1 MQEDLKQ
8 ESPRLV
14 ESEPSAEEIKLTEK
28 AEARATAVVVD
39 DASKSQGTSEQQNN
53 SQQLIKPDLPTESA
67 EEDPQP
73 RTAYFTRRLFAWV
86 TDSLVVTGLV
96 AIAIVIIAL
105 GGSMA
110 GASNPSSALNSFSY
124 LGKYDIIEVLIAVFC
139 LAAIYALATV
149 PCLYLIALALMRVD
163 GPLAAKTTVFAL
175 LGFLTLVQQAY
186 FAGFTASRWQAT
198 PGKLLFDLKVTDQNG
213 NKLGLR
219 ASIVREFVKSMS
231 TGLLF
236 IPLLLTAIFGKHKAL
251 HVLLSGS
258 KIVSTKST
266 SKANQYSA
274 NQFSANQFSPS
285 QFAPYVAAF
294 ATLVFSYGIVQL
306 CAPAADTVLEWPRL
320 KMLKQIYGSN
330 SDAYCIAL
338 VDHINKLDL
347 IHGIAQF
354 DPPPGAPSTNP
365 QLNELLQ
372 QMKELEAHWGTK
384 DARLMPAYLKVL
396 KVLEYRK
403 QQDKLEEYLKKYI
416 DCGRATN
423 DPAYRYEGFVDYAGV
438 VRNAE
443 GYLSHL
449 YLTRALY
456 NTDLSGTY
464 RTQEAYDLTKQA
476 LKDEYSY
483 SEEFRVALMR
493 TYCQAAVK
501 LGKTKEALVEYDR
514 LTELLCGN
522 LRKLEAEN
530 RSYNLK
536 NDAGPGMNGW
546 YTCKDL
552 LALAQLQS
560 AVGDMPG
567 LHESLEAMA
576 RINELNSPEDK
587 PKILNLKAKH
597 PQFGKLIDSISLN
610 HRDYR

>member
-28 AEARATAVVVD
+28 AESEATAVVIADV
-39 DASKSQGTSEQQNN
+39 SKAQDKAEHQNN
-53 SQQLIKPDLPTESA
+53 SEQLNKPDLPAESA
-67 EEDPQP
+67 EEEPQP

-86 TDSLVVTGLV
+86 TDSFIVTGLL
-96 AIAIVIIAL
+96 AIAVVILFIGAT
-105 GGSMA
+105 MA
-110 GASNPSSALNSFSY
+110 SSSDPMYVFTSLFG
-124 LGKYDIIEVLIAVFC
+124 LGKSDMVIAFVC
-139 LAAIYALATV
+139 VTCIAAIYSLATV
-149 PCLYLIALALMRVD
+149 PCLYLTALIFVHDNANLTSKLV
-163 GPLAAKTTVFAL
+163 LVAV
-175 LGFLTLVQQAY
+175 LGILTLVQQAY

-266 SKANQYSA
+266 SKANQ
-274 NQFSANQFSPS
+274 FS

-396 KVLEYRK
+396 KVLEYLK

-464 RTQEAYDLTKQA
+464 RTQEAYDLAKHA
-476 LKDEYSY
+476 LKNEYSY

-493 TYCQAAVK
+493 TYCQAALK
-501 LGKTKEALVEYDR
+501 LGKTKEAMVGYDR
-514 LTELLCGN
+514 LTELLCSN
-522 LRKLEAEN
+522 LNRLYAE
-530 RSYNLK
+530 RPDYNSMT
-536 NDAGPGMNGW
+536 DTAPGMNGW

-560 AVGDMPG
+560 NAGDLPG
-567 LHESLEAMA
+567 LHESLEAIA
-576 RINELNSPEDK
+576 RINQLSSPEDE
-587 PKILNLKAKH
+587 PQILALKAKH

>member
-14 ESEPSAEEIKLTEK
+14 ESEPSVEEITLTEK
-28 AEARATAVVVD
+28 AEARTTAVVVD
-39 DASKSQGTSEQQNN
+39 DASKSQGTSDQQNN

-67 EEDPQP
+67 EEGPQP
-73 RTAYFTRRLFAWV
+73 STAYFTRRLFAWV

-96 AIAIVIIAL
+96 AIVIIILLL
-105 GGSMA
+105 GCSMA
-110 GASNPSSALNSFSY
+110 GASNPGSALNSFSY
-124 LGKYDIIEVLIAVFC
+124 LGKSDIIEVLIAVIC
-139 LAAIYALATV
+139 LAAIYGLATV
-149 PCLYLIALALMRVD
+149 PCLYLIALALLRAE
-163 GPLAAKTTVFAL
+163 GPLAAKITVFAL

-213 NKLGLR
+213 NKLSLP

-231 TGLLF
+231 TGLLG
-236 IPLLLTAIFGKHKAL
+236 IPLLLAVIFGKHKAL

-266 SKANQYSA
+266 SKAH
-274 NQFSANQFSPS
+274 QFSPS

-306 CAPAADTVLEWPRL
+306 CAPAADTVMEWPRL
-320 KMLKQIYGSN
+320 QLMKQIYGSA
-330 SDAYCIAL
+330 SDAYCTAL

-347 IHGIAQF
+347 IHGITQF

-365 QLNELLQ
+365 QLKELLK

-416 DCGRATN
+416 ECGRATN

-438 VRNAE
+438 ARNAE
-443 GYLSHL
+443 GYLAHL
-449 YLTRALY
+449 YLTRTLY

-476 LKDEYSY
+476 LKEEYSY
-483 SEEFRVALMR
+483 SEEFRVDLMR
-493 TYCQAAVK
+493 TYCQAAAK
-501 LGKTKEALVEYDR
+501 LGKTKEAIMGYDR
-514 LTELLCGN
+514 LTELLCSN
-522 LRKLEAEN
+522 LNKLAAEYHEFKP
-530 RSYNLK
+530 S
-536 NDAGPGMNGW
+536 DHAGPNMTGE
-546 YTCKDL
+546 YTCRDL

-560 AVGDMPG
+560 NVGDLPG
-567 LHESLEAMA
+567 LHESLVALA
-576 RINELNSPEDK
+576 KINELNAPGDAT
-587 PKILNLKAKH
+587 KILKLKAKH
-597 PQFGKLIDSISLN
+597 PQFSKLIDSISLIQYG
-610 HRDYR
+610 HR